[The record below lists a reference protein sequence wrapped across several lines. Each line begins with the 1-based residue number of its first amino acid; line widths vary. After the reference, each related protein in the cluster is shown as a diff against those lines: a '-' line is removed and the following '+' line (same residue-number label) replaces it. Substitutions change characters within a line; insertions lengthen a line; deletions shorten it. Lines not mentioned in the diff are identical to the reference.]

1 MSYHQGAEGGAI
13 PKERQKDG
21 SSNKDL
27 DETMDPDMKRPGEV
41 PCDICSEVQ
50 AVKFCQTCTISYCET
65 HVRKHYTVPKLQ
77 RHTLVEVTGDL
88 QERLCQEHHRT
99 LEVFCRT
106 DQMLI
111 CLECSVTK
119 HKGHDLIIEEIKQ
132 TGRQTFDG
140 EQRQRPESVDVLP
153 PPGKIQVLSVRS
165 DSVSLS
171 WGSPEGLK
179 APHKFRVT
187 WGCDLGETDSSKVK
201 GGYHLKISSLQP
213 GEKYHFNVATEGED
227 GSQSRCVSASLST
240 LVPPRDLKVD
250 NLNDTS
256 FTLRWSKAE
265 GMGKVPTALLHIQL
279 HPRKRPPSQPIL
291 TTATKPSQTC
301 NPAPSTLLVL

>member
-1 MSYHQGAEGGAI
+1 MSYQQGTEGGAI

-21 SSNKDL
+21 SPNKDL
-27 DETMDPDMKRPGEV
+27 DETMDPDIKSVHPEIDESVSSGYLSMKSDQSMELPFRFKGPGEV
-41 PCDICSEVQ
+41 PCDICSEVK
-50 AVKFCQTCTISYCET
+50 AVKFCLTCTLSYCET

-88 QERLCQEHHRT
+88 EERLCQEHHRA

-171 WGSPEGLK
+171 WGFS
-179 APHKFRVT
+179 
-187 WGCDLGETDSSKVK
+187 
-201 GGYHLKISSLQP
+201 
-213 GEKYHFNVATEGED
+213 
-227 GSQSRCVSASLST
+227 
-240 LVPPRDLKVD
+240 
-250 NLNDTS
+250 
-256 FTLRWSKAE
+256 
-265 GMGKVPTALLHIQL
+265 
-279 HPRKRPPSQPIL
+279 
-291 TTATKPSQTC
+291 
-301 NPAPSTLLVL
+301 